1 MANDVLSWSI
11 KRLAQERAS
20 LISEGWLLV
29 GTMGKTV
36 VSLRHP
42 RNGNRMTLIASCEGL
57 FYMKNQRLV
66 KREPSL
72 ATANPST

>member
-29 GTMGKTV
+29 GSMGETV

-42 RNGNRMTLIASCEGL
+42 RNGNRMTLIASCDGL
-57 FYMKNQRLV
+57 YWMKNQRLV
-66 KREPSL
+66 KREPTL
-72 ATANPST
+72 EPANPVT

>member
-1 MANDVLSWSI
+1 MANEALSWSI

-29 GTMGKTV
+29 GTMGNTV

-42 RNGNRMTLIASCEGL
+42 RNGNRMTLIASCDGL
-57 FYMKNQRLV
+57 YFMKNQRLI
-66 KREPSL
+66 KREPTL
-72 ATANPST
+72 KPANPCT